1 MVRMFLI
8 QMIFSI
14 WTIMI
19 RKVKKRF
26 SKSTIRNKLG
36 SILTYLEWTAD
47 EIVDQLNQINQI
59 KEVIPVM
66 LIATKFIFLTLLQG
80 MEVETK

>member
-1 MVRMFLI
+1 MVRKFLI
-8 QMIFSI
+8 QMIFLI

-19 RKVKKRF
+19 PKVKKRF
-26 SKSTIRNKLG
+26 SKSTIRNKL
-36 SILTYLEWTAD
+36 SNLAYLEWTAD

-66 LIATKFIFLTLLQG
+66 LTATKFIFSTLLQG